1 VTKKL
6 VIKEVRMTNISAA
19 PPANFNLAVE
29 TLKRTLRQDKVA
41 AVVLS
46 QAQAPQEP
54 AGPNID
60 VSAAGSISNL
70 GRYVNTDA

>member
-1 VTKKL
+1 
-6 VIKEVRMTNISAA
+6 MTNILAA
-19 PPANFNLAVE
+19 PPTNFNLAVE

-46 QAQAPQEP
+46 QAQAPQESAEP
-54 AGPNID
+54 DVD

-70 GRYVNTDA
+70 GRNVNTDA

>member
-1 VTKKL
+1 
-6 VIKEVRMTNISAA
+6 MTNISAA

-29 TLKRTLRQDKVA
+29 TLKRTLRQDKLA

-46 QAQAPQEP
+46 QAQAPKEP
-54 AGPNID
+54 AGPDID